1 MVFSS
6 SRSFARSPLP
16 AAIEICDHRAF
27 DIRPRRQHSAAQ
39 APTCSTSPTA
49 SRVSTA
55 HLSTRRDGSRSKE
68 AAGLLLAAAFS
79 ARARPASG
87 TRSSCLTLAP
97 QPLRTRRYA
106 SRQPGATFLKDP
118 TEPMNRA
125 LERACERHG
134 LKIIGHVPAG
144 LPHQDARIDE
154 VQHLLPERSRRRWS
168 ATPWS
173 TAPPAGTRSTSGGW
187 TASAGSA

>member
-1 MVFSS
+1 MSALHAV
-6 SRSFARSPLP
+6 LP
-16 AAIEICDHRAF
+16 ALLCLLRSRLAMIAPLISDHAASIRLRRRLPAQP
-27 DIRPRRQHSAAQ
+27 RPRRHESQRHIFRRGATARAARK
-39 APTCSTSPTA
+39 P
-49 SRVSTA
+49 RVYC
-55 HLSTRRDGSRSKE
+55 LPPP
-68 AAGLLLAAAFS
+68 FS

-154 VQHLLPERSRRRWS
+154 VQHLLPERSRRRWR

-187 TASAGSA
+187 TTSAGSA